1 MANANLYIQAWREQK
16 GLATFFSSQRGK
28 LGKILTGL
36 VDKAYGGFTVVHE
49 GDLTS
54 GRSFFYNVYL
64 SCLDTTLALVGGV
77 GGVGVPGAVV
87 GVGAGLVLLRLSRV
101 ICWQYFLSLLATV
114 RGGTSFLCPTAT
126 KKRSKENASPQ
137 SAS

>member
-64 SCLDTTLALVGGV
+64 SCLDTTAGMDGCCSVGGAQGQTRLPV
-77 GGVGVPGAVV
+77 I
-87 GVGAGLVLLRLSRV
+87 LRLVAGSGWCFR
-101 ICWQYFLSLLATV
+101 CLWPARFH
-114 RGGTSFLCPTAT
+114 
-126 KKRSKENASPQ
+126 
-137 SAS
+137 